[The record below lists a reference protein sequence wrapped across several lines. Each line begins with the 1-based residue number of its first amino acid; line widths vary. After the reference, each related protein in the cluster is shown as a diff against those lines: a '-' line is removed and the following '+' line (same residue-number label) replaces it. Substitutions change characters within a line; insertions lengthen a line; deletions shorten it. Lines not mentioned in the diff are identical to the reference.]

1 MVQYFTDN
9 TAHVATPTHIMSMGA
24 LPHIII
30 ILGILSPPC
39 SAVLLAPA
47 TATAT
52 SADFVV
58 KVKVLDNAPSGAPV
72 RTAPATFARSTSPL
86 LSAST
91 LHHLAIHFHHIAC
104 LGRLILPQRERERER
119 EKERERERER
129 SSQT

>member
-1 MVQYFTDN
+1 VWTGAPDVPLEGILWDRLSWTLNRNSRITALAEIDMVQYFTDN

-39 SAVLLAPA
+39 AAVLLAPA

-72 RTAPATFARSTSPL
+72 RTATAAFARSTSPL

-91 LHHLAIHFHHIAC
+91 
-104 LGRLILPQRERERER
+104 
-119 EKERERERER
+119 
-129 SSQT
+129 